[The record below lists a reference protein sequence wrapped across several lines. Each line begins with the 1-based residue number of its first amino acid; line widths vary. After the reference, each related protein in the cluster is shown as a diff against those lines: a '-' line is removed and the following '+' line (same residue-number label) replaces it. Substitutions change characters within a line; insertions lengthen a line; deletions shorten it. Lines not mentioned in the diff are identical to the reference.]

1 MAPSWN
7 LSIDS
12 GLKRDYSPVLE
23 VFLIPKPEN
32 YEALLKDPY
41 STYNDRFWLNN
52 PYELLD
58 LCDIFDGVWF

>member
-1 MAPSWN
+1 VAPSWN

-41 STYNDRFWLNN
+41 STYNDRF
-52 PYELLD
+52 
-58 LCDIFDGVWF
+58 